1 MLEGIKDTARDRGAQ
16 TSKLTFLGRASNQT
30 AMIVMMPTT
39 VTMTP
44 TATGLESTPTSLPDD
59 QEIASAATIRVPTQ
73 GIIDFDCGRI
83 SMNRQVV
90 TLGTSSWG
98 FDVSCMM
105 DYIGP
110 GVDIA
115 GMTAYTFG
123 DCIKACAMFNKFA
136 RNNTCLGVFFN
147 ANLTTSI
154 PMHNANC
161 FLKSYLPQM
170 SAERDLAAAASLGSS
185 PQFMKRD
192 ED

>member
-1 MLEGIKDTARDRGAQ
+1 
-16 TSKLTFLGRASNQT
+16 
-30 AMIVMMPTT
+30 MIVMMPTT

-44 TATGLESTPTSLPDD
+44 TNTNEPTPTPTPGPDM
-59 QEIASAATIRVPTQ
+59 EGTGAAEALIKVPTQ

-90 TLGTSSWG
+90 TLGTKSWG
-98 FDVSCMM
+98 FDVQCMM
-105 DYIGP
+105 DYVGP

-115 GMTAYTFG
+115 GMTAYSFG

-147 ANLTTSI
+147 ANLTTSL
-154 PMHNANC
+154 PMWNGNC

-170 SAERDLAAAASLGSS
+170 SPERDLAAAASLGSS
-185 PQFMKRD
+185 PQFT
-192 ED
+192 